1 MAEESRGGGAGS
13 PRDSDHVGA
22 TGSPGGTSRASRLD
36 SHYAQEARITELLE
50 ENNKLLQRARDA
62 ETEVLRWFKM
72 SKDLLAVAGE
82 FAKLMAKP

>member
-1 MAEESRGGGAGS
+1 LRRSA
-13 PRDSDHVGA
+13 
-22 TGSPGGTSRASRLD
+22 PGGPATATA
-36 SHYAQEARITELLE
+36 HEARVTGLLE

-62 ETEVLRWFKM
+62 EAQAVRWFNM